1 MSNENITF
9 SFTEQ
14 IQAEQEQAGPTE
26 QAFPTVQIQAEQ
38 EQAEQE
44 QAEQEQAEQEQAEQ
58 IQAEQIQNEIY
69 IAASIDLELAD
80 YYSQTYN
87 VKKLNQILQYY
98 NISKHKMLKDEL
110 IQVIVFY
117 ETDPM
122 NNEIVQRRMRLW
134 RNIEELRAD
143 PFFKPFILPF

>member
-26 QAFPTVQIQAEQ
+26 QAFPTVQMQAEQ
-38 EQAEQE
+38 EQAEQI
-44 QAEQEQAEQEQAEQ
+44 QAEQ

>member
-1 MSNENITF
+1 
-9 SFTEQ
+9 
-14 IQAEQEQAGPTE
+14 
-26 QAFPTVQIQAEQ
+26 
-38 EQAEQE
+38 
-44 QAEQEQAEQEQAEQ
+44 
-58 IQAEQIQNEIY
+58 
-69 IAASIDLELAD
+69 
-80 YYSQTYN
+80 
-87 VKKLNQILQYY
+87 
-98 NISKHKMLKDEL
+98 MLKDEL

>member
-26 QAFPTVQIQAEQ
+26 QAFPTVQMQAEQ

-44 QAEQEQAEQEQAEQ
+44 QAEQIQAEQ